1 MFTIG
6 ICDDDERYR
15 TELVGLCDDYIKSN
29 NLECEII
36 QFSSGEEVLAYEGDK
51 ICLLLLDVEMGKID
65 GIEVMRRLE
74 KSSMVWR
81 IVFVTS
87 HEECVWDSFGL
98 KTLGFAV
105 KPLDYNKLQKW
116 ISIAVRENNERVPI
130 EFDTIDGH
138 MYKYVDEIC
147 YIKASGNYSILYDGN
162 SETLVN
168 GIIKAWQDKLKDT
181 AVHRI
186 HKSYLVN
193 FEYIKKLH
201 SDKVVMQDGTEL
213 NVGRLYREKTNS
225 LYKEFVYELAMGRR

>member
-15 TELVGLCDDYIKSN
+15 AELVGLCNECIKSQ

-51 ICLLLLDVEMGKID
+51 ICLLILDIEMGKID
-65 GIEVMRRLE
+65 GIEVMRCLE

-98 KTLGFAV
+98 KTLGFAT
-105 KPLDYNKLQKW
+105 KPINNDKLEKW
-116 ISIAVRENNERVPI
+116 INIAVRENKERQLI
-130 EFDTIDGH
+130 EFETTQGNV
-138 MYKYVDEIC
+138 YKYVDEIC
-147 YIKASGNYSILYDGN
+147 YIKACGNYSLLYDGN
-162 SETLVN
+162 SEILVD
-168 GIIKAWQDKLKDT
+168 GILKIWQDKLRDT
-181 AVHRI
+181 TIHRI

-225 LYKEFVYELAMGRR
+225 LYKEFVYELAMGRK